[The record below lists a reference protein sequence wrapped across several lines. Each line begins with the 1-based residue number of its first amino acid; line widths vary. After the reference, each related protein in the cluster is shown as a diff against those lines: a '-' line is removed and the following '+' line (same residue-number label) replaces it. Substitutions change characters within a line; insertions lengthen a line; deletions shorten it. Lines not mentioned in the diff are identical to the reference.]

1 MMEHPGQFNTHQ
13 ISIVNRAVALAEEV
27 VSNFYK
33 MSASQWL
40 RRKYDVK
47 TLTDLAPEEIVQ
59 GPFAQ
64 IIRYEGRPKD
74 SSLGSSNYDFYKI
87 CIQDHSILAAI
98 ESIAKLHLFPFLLY
112 IISHELIH
120 IVRFS
125 RFIQHFDAS
134 YDEKQKEEHCVHQL
148 THEIILPIQVE
159 GIDDVVHFYHQWLL
173 PHESGTT

>member
-1 MMEHPGQFNTHQ
+1 MEKQGPFNTHQ
-13 ISIVNRAVALAEEV
+13 IKIVNQAVALAEEV

-40 RRKYDVK
+40 NRKYDVK
-47 TLTDLAPEEIVQ
+47 TLTDLSPEEIVD

-64 IIRYEGRPKD
+64 IIRYEGRPMD

-87 CIQDHSILAAI
+87 CIQDHSILTTVEKTA
-98 ESIAKLHLFPFLLY
+98 ELHLFPFLIY
-112 IISHELIH
+112 IIAHELIH

-125 RFIQHFDAS
+125 KFIQRFDAS
-134 YDEKQKEEHCVHQL
+134 YDEKQIEERCVHKI

-159 GIDDVVHFYHQWLL
+159 GIDDVIHFYHQWLL
-173 PHESGTT
+173 PHKGIS